1 MRNTLTRDQV
11 HVSLVVFP
19 ECDPSIVYGIFDTLW
34 AAGRFI
40 SEKEDD
46 PIFIPR
52 IVSTSKQPMQ
62 LVTGVSIVPQDG
74 INEVNRTD
82 VVFVPN
88 VMVQSAAC
96 LRGLDRRLLDWIK
109 AMHGQ
114 GAALY
119 SACGGSLVLAEAGLL
134 GGEAAT
140 THWSYA
146 ALFKEQYPD
155 VTLHADRLIV
165 QSGDGHS
172 IVCSGGAS
180 SWQDLALL
188 LVAKFAGTAEA
199 IRLSKLFLYQWH
211 RDGQL
216 PYASLIQNVNH
227 GDAAIERAQQ
237 WIAEN
242 YHKADVVGDLVR
254 QSGLPKRSFDRRFR
268 TATGYSPLAYIQALR
283 IEEAKQ
289 LLETT
294 GTSVEA
300 IGREVGYEDASSF
313 RRLFRRLAGIGP
325 AEYRRKLQPPK
336 MISEFDRVAGL
347 PAS

>member
-1 MRNTLTRDQV
+1 MRNQI

-19 ECDPSIVYGIFDTLW
+19 ECDPSIVYGVFDTLW
-34 AAGRFI
+34 AAGRYF
-40 SEKEDD
+40 SEKEDH
-46 PIFIPR
+46 PVFVPR
-52 IVSTSKQPMQ
+52 IVSSSKQAME

-74 INEVNRTD
+74 IDDIGRTD

-88 VMVQSAAC
+88 IMVKSAGDLKA
-96 LRGLDRRLLDWIK
+96 LDRKLIDWIK
-109 AMHGQ
+109 AMHKQ

-119 SACGGSLVLAEAGLL
+119 AACGGSLVLAEAGLL
-134 GGEAAT
+134 AGEAAT

-146 ALFKEQYPD
+146 PLFKQQYPE

-172 IVCSGGAS
+172 MVCSGGAS

-216 PYASLIQNVNH
+216 PYACMIQNVNH
-227 GDAAIERAQQ
+227 GDATIESAQQ
-237 WIAEN
+237 WIAQN
-242 YHKADVVGDLVR
+242 YDKADVVGGLVR
-254 QSGLPKRSFDRRFR
+254 QCGLPKRSFDRRFR

-294 GTSVEA
+294 EHR
-300 IGREVGYEDASSF
+300 GRSHRPRG
-313 RRLFRRLAGIGP
+313 RL
-325 AEYRRKLQPPK
+325 
-336 MISEFDRVAGL
+336 
-347 PAS
+347 